1 MKGNLSVTVL
11 GEFNTG
17 VCKVKLAVKSETRE
31 KLRLGAVS
39 GQKYFV
45 TLAIVMDII
54 VLHF

>member
-1 MKGNLSVTVL
+1 MKSNLSVTVL

-17 VCKVKLAVKSETRE
+17 VCKVKLAVKGETGE

-45 TLAIVMDII
+45 TLAIVMHII